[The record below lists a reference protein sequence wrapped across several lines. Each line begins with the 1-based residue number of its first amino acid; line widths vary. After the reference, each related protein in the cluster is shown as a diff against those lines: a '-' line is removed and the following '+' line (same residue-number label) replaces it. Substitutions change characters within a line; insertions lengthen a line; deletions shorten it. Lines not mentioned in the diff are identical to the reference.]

1 MTDYSE
7 ITYNTV
13 VDICRQEFQFNQN
26 NPLTLKANIPETKTE
41 KEMLED
47 TLRENFGNRKETAR
61 KLNIS
66 TATLWRKMK
75 IWKGLI

>member
-1 MTDYSE
+1 
-7 ITYNTV
+7 
-13 VDICRQEFQFNQN
+13 
-26 NPLTLKANIPETKTE
+26 
-41 KEMLED
+41 MLED

-75 IWKGLI
+75 KYGLIQSNRWHKQTAYDDFIGLLYYSILLESEYF